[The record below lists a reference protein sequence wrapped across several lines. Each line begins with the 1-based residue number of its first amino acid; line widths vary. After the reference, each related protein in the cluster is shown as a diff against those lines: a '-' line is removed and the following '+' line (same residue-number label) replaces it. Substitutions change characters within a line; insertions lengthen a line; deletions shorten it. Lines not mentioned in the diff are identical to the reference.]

1 MTHGARRD
9 KSSISLQDLQAQSF
23 DEFRRT
29 LFIPFPGTLGK
40 GFSCTIEAE
49 KEARCMYERLLALG
63 FTEQMAR
70 DILVLFPEPDEL
82 RRYVYFAELFHA
94 CRERTK

>member
-1 MTHGARRD
+1 MEYVVT
-9 KSSISLQDLQAQSF
+9 KNSISRQDLQAQSF

-29 LFIPFPGTLGK
+29 LFIPFSGTLGK
-40 GFSCTIEAE
+40 GFSCTIKAE
-49 KEARCMYERLLALG
+49 KEVRFMYERLLALG

-82 RRYVYFAELFHA
+82 RTYVYFAELLHV
-94 CRERTK
+94 

>member
-9 KSSISLQDLQAQSF
+9 KNSISRQNLQAQSF

-29 LFIPFPGTLGK
+29 LFIPFPGTLEK

-49 KEARCMYERLLALG
+49 KEVRCMYERLLALG

-70 DILVLFPEPDEL
+70 DILVLFSEPDEL
-82 RRYVYFAELFHA
+82 RTYVFFAELLHV
-94 CRERTK
+94 

>member
-9 KSSISLQDLQAQSF
+9 KNSIFRQNLQAQSF

-29 LFIPFPGTLGK
+29 LFVPFPGTFGK

-49 KEARCMYERLLALG
+49 KEARCMYERLLACG
-63 FTEQMAR
+63 FTDQMAM
-70 DILVLFPEPDEL
+70 DILTLFPDPDEL

-94 CRERTK
+94 CRERTE

>member
-9 KSSISLQDLQAQSF
+9 KKLAYSVRICKRILF

-29 LFIPFPGTLGK
+29 LFIPFSGTLEK
-40 GFSCTIEAE
+40 GISCTIKAE
-49 KEARCMYERLLALG
+49 KEVRCMYERLLALG

-82 RRYVYFAELFHA
+82 RTYVYFAELLHV
-94 CRERTK
+94 

>member
-1 MTHGARRD
+1 MTHGVRRD
-9 KSSISLQDLQAQSF
+9 KNSIFRQNLQAQSF

-29 LFIPFPGTLGK
+29 LFIPFSGTLGK
-40 GFSCTIEAE
+40 GFSCTIEEE
-49 KEARCMYERLLALG
+49 KEVRGMYERLLALG

-82 RRYVYFAELFHA
+82 RAYVYFAELLHV
-94 CRERTK
+94 

>member
-9 KSSISLQDLQAQSF
+9 NSSIFRQDLQAQSF

-40 GFSCTIEAE
+40 GFSCTIKAE
-49 KEARCMYERLLALG
+49 KEVRCMYERLLALG

-70 DILVLFPEPDEL
+70 DILVLFPELDEL
-82 RRYVYFAELFHA
+82 RTYVYFAELLHV
-94 CRERTK
+94 

>member
-1 MTHGARRD
+1 MEYVVT
-9 KSSISLQDLQAQSF
+9 KNSISRQNLQAQSF

-29 LFIPFPGTLGK
+29 LFIPFSGTLGR

-49 KEARCMYERLLALG
+49 KEVRCMYERLLDCG

-70 DILVLFPEPDEL
+70 DILTLFPDPDEL

-94 CRERTK
+94 CRERTE

>member
-1 MTHGARRD
+1 MAHGARRD
-9 KSSISLQDLQAQSF
+9 RNSIFRQNLQAQSF

-29 LFIPFPGTLGK
+29 LFIPFSGTLRN

-49 KEARCMYERLLALG
+49 KEVRCMYERLLALG

-70 DILVLFPEPDEL
+70 DVLVLFPEPDEL
-82 RRYVYFAELFHA
+82 RTYVYFAELLHV
-94 CRERTK
+94 

>member
-1 MTHGARRD
+1 MEHVVT
-9 KSSISLQDLQAQSF
+9 KNSISRQNLQAQSL

-29 LFIPFPGTLGK
+29 LFIPFSGTLGK
-40 GFSCTIEAE
+40 GFSCTIEEE
-49 KEARCMYERLLALG
+49 KEVRCMYERLLALG

-82 RRYVYFAELFHA
+82 RAYVYFAELLHV
-94 CRERTK
+94 

>member
-1 MTHGARRD
+1 MEYVVT
-9 KSSISLQDLQAQSF
+9 KNSISRQNLQAQSF

-40 GFSCTIEAE
+40 GFSCTIEKE
-49 KEARCMYERLLALG
+49 KKVRCMYERLLACG
-63 FTEQMAR
+63 FTEQMAM
-70 DILVLFPEPDEL
+70 DILTLFPDPDEL

-94 CRERTK
+94 CRERTE

>member
-1 MTHGARRD
+1 
-9 KSSISLQDLQAQSF
+9 
-23 DEFRRT
+23 
-29 LFIPFPGTLGK
+29 
-40 GFSCTIEAE
+40 
-49 KEARCMYERLLALG
+49 MYERLLALG

-82 RRYVYFAELFHA
+82 RRYVYFAELSHA

>member
-9 KSSISLQDLQAQSF
+9 KSSIFRQNLQAQSF

-29 LFIPFPGTLGK
+29 LFIPFSGTLVK

-49 KEARCMYERLLALG
+49 KEVRCMYERLLALG

-70 DILVLFPEPDEL
+70 DILVLFPDPDEL
-82 RRYVYFAELFHA
+82 RTYVYFAELLHV
-94 CRERTK
+94 

>member
-9 KSSISLQDLQAQSF
+9 KSSIFRQNLQAQLF

-49 KEARCMYERLLALG
+49 KEVRCMYERLLALG

-82 RRYVYFAELFHA
+82 RTYVYFAELLHV
-94 CRERTK
+94 

>member
-1 MTHGARRD
+1 MTHRARHDRN
-9 KSSISLQDLQAQSF
+9 SIFRQNLQAQSF
-23 DEFRRT
+23 DEFRCT
-29 LFIPFPGTLGK
+29 LFIPFLGTLRK

-49 KEARCMYERLLALG
+49 KEVRCMYERLLALG

-82 RRYVYFAELFHA
+82 RTYVYFAELLHV
-94 CRERTK
+94 

>member
-9 KSSISLQDLQAQSF
+9 KNSIFRQNLQAQSF

-49 KEARCMYERLLALG
+49 KEVRCMYERLLALG
-63 FTEQMAR
+63 FTEQMAM
-70 DILVLFPEPDEL
+70 DILALFPESDEL
-82 RRYVYFAELFHA
+82 RTYVYFAELLHV
-94 CRERTK
+94 

>member
-1 MTHGARRD
+1 MTHGVRRD
-9 KSSISLQDLQAQSF
+9 KNSIFRPNLQAQSF

-49 KEARCMYERLLALG
+49 KEVRCMYERLLALG

-70 DILVLFPEPDEL
+70 DILVLFPELDEL
-82 RRYVYFAELFHA
+82 RAYVYFAELLHV
-94 CRERTK
+94 

>member
-1 MTHGARRD
+1 MTHEARRD
-9 KSSISLQDLQAQSF
+9 KNSIFHQNLQAQSF

-49 KEARCMYERLLALG
+49 KEAHYMYERLLALG

-82 RRYVYFAELFHA
+82 RTYVYFAELLHV
-94 CRERTK
+94 